1 VYSGDTTVLVSAG
14 VDTQAS
20 HTHYLQWTPIY
31 KERTLLY
38 ERPTMDTNQHTI
50 KQILFTKYQT
60 SQEKNGFVILSFVL
74 IRIHRLLPVKT
85 ATDCGFPADSEQ
97 QIDAFFLWVQD
108 RINGAFTLT
117 K

>member
-1 VYSGDTTVLVSAG
+1 MYSGDTTVLVSAG

-20 HTHYLQWTPIY
+20 HTHYLQRTPIY

-60 SQEKNGFVILSFVL
+60 SQEKKRICYFVICAYTHSQTLARKNSD
-74 IRIHRLLPVKT
+74 RLWLP
-85 ATDCGFPADSEQ
+85 C
-97 QIDAFFLWVQD
+97 
-108 RINGAFTLT
+108 
-117 K
+117 